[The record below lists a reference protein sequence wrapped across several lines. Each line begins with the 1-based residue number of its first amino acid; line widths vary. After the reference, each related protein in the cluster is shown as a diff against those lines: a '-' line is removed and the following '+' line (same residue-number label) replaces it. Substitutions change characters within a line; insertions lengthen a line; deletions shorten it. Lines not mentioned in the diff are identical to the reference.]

1 MLSEAHY
8 SFCLRCDVETILEWR
23 DMYGVTTLV
32 LVASL
37 LVGGLFGWL
46 AERSDYC
53 ARSAYD
59 EIFSLTNRT
68 GRGQL
73 NQLWQVAIAGI
84 SAIIAIL
91 IARQLELFD
100 IEQARQFKAPLNLVG
115 LFLGTLLFGIG
126 MGLSRGCVSRL
137 VVLSGRGNI
146 RALITLVFL
155 SLFAWS
161 AISGVLA
168 VPRITVAS
176 LGQIEYSPVLSHSLF
191 AIWVLLLLVAV
202 MLVMRR
208 GGADQP
214 VKRALMAAS
223 IGLLVPACFFVTAV
237 IGADEFDP
245 VPVEGLR
252 FILPVADSLGYFVYS
267 TALTP
272 KFGLGLVGGAFI
284 GTILSAKLSGRIVI
298 EGFNNAPHPLRYILG
313 AFFMSFGGV
322 IAGGCTIGWLLT
334 GGSVLNGGVLIAF
347 AGFGLG
353 NLSLRLPFI
362 NGFLD
367 KETVTSS
374 V

>member
-32 LVASL
+32 LAASL

-59 EIFSLTNRT
+59 EIFSLTSRT

-137 VVLSGRGNI
+137 IVLSGRGNI

-168 VPRITVAS
+168 VPRITIAS
-176 LGQIEYSPVLSHSLF
+176 LGQIEYSPALSHSLF

-322 IAGGCTIGWLLT
+322 IAGGCTVGWLLT

-367 KETVTSS
+367 KQTVTSS

>member
-1 MLSEAHY
+1 M
-8 SFCLRCDVETILEWR
+8 ETIIEWR
-23 DMYGVTTLV
+23 DIYGVTTLV
-32 LVASL
+32 LAASL

-53 ARSAYD
+53 ARSAFD
-59 EIFSLTNRT
+59 EIFSLTSRQ

-91 IARQLELFD
+91 VARQLGLID
-100 IEQARQFKAPLNLVG
+100 IESARQFKAPLNLVG

-137 VVLSGRGNI
+137 IILSGRGNI

-168 VPRITVAS
+168 VPRITLAS
-176 LGQIEYSPVLSHSLF
+176 LGQIEHSAALSHSLF

-202 MLVMRR
+202 MLVMWR

-245 VPVEGLR
+245 VPVEALR

-313 AFFMSFGGV
+313 AFFLAFGGV
-322 IAGGCTIGWLLT
+322 IAGGCTVGWLLT

-347 AGFGLG
+347 IGFGLG

-362 NGFLD
+362 NGFLNG
-367 KETVTSS
+367 ETATAS

>member
-1 MLSEAHY
+1 M
-8 SFCLRCDVETILEWR
+8 ETIVEWR
-23 DMYGVTTLV
+23 DIFGVTTIV
-32 LVASL
+32 LAASL
-37 LVGGLFGWL
+37 LVGGMFGWL

-59 EIFSLTNRT
+59 EIFLLTSRKE
-68 GRGQL
+68 RGAF

-91 IARQLELFD
+91 VARQLGLID
-100 IEQARQFKAPLNLVG
+100 IEAARQFKAPLNLVG
-115 LFLGTLLFGIG
+115 LFFGTLLFGVG

-137 VVLSGRGNI
+137 IIISGRGNI
-146 RALITLVFL
+146 RALITLMFL

-168 VPRITVAS
+168 VPRITIAS

-191 AIWVLLLLVAV
+191 AIWILTLLVAIG
-202 MLVMRR
+202 LVMRR

-223 IGLLVPACFFVTAV
+223 IGLLVPACFSITAV

-245 VPVEGLR
+245 IPVEGLR

-267 TALTP
+267 TAFTP

-284 GTILSAKLSGRIVI
+284 GAILSAKLSRRIVI

-313 AFFMSFGGV
+313 AFFMAFGGV
-322 IAGGCTIGWLLT
+322 IAGGCTVGWLLT

-347 AGFGLG
+347 VGFGLG
-353 NLSLRLPFI
+353 NFSLRLPFI
-362 NGFLD
+362 SGFLD
-367 KETVTSS
+367 SETVTSS

>member
-1 MLSEAHY
+1 M
-8 SFCLRCDVETILEWR
+8 ETIVEWR
-23 DMYGVTTLV
+23 DIYGVTKLV
-32 LVASL
+32 LAASL

-59 EIFSLTNRT
+59 EMFSLTSRN
-68 GRGQL
+68 GRGAF

-91 IARQLELFD
+91 VARQLGLID
-100 IEQARQFKAPLNLVG
+100 IEAARQFNAPLNLAG

-137 VVLSGRGNI
+137 IILSGRGNI

-168 VPRITVAS
+168 VPRITLAS
-176 LGQIEYSPVLSHSLF
+176 LGQIEYGPVLSHSLF
-191 AIWVLLLLVAV
+191 TIWVLLLLAAIV
-202 MLVMRR
+202 LVVRH

-223 IGLLVPACFFVTAV
+223 IGLLVPACFFITAV

-272 KFGLGLVGGAFI
+272 KFGLGLVGGTFI
-284 GTILSAKLSGRIVI
+284 GAILSAKLSGRIVI

-313 AFFMSFGGV
+313 AFFMAFGGV
-322 IAGGCTIGWLLT
+322 IAGGCTVGWLLT

-347 AGFGLG
+347 VGFGLG

-362 NGFLD
+362 NGFLNS
-367 KETVTSS
+367 KTVNSS

>member
-8 SFCLRCDVETILEWR
+8 SFCLRYDVETILEWR

-59 EIFSLTNRT
+59 EIFSLTSRT

-176 LGQIEYSPVLSHSLF
+176 LGQIEYSPALSHSLF

-322 IAGGCTIGWLLT
+322 IAGGCTVGWLLT

-367 KETVTSS
+367 KQTVTSS

>member
-1 MLSEAHY
+1 
-8 SFCLRCDVETILEWR
+8 VETIIEWR
-23 DMYGVTTLV
+23 DIYGVTTIV
-32 LVASL
+32 LAASL

-59 EIFSLTNRT
+59 EIFLLTSRK
-68 GRGQL
+68 GRGAF

-91 IARQLELFD
+91 VARQQGLID
-100 IEQARQFKAPLNLVG
+100 IEAARQFKAPLNLVG
-115 LFLGTLLFGIG
+115 LFLGTLVFGVG

-137 VVLSGRGNI
+137 IIISGRGNI

-168 VPRITVAS
+168 VPRITLAS
-176 LGQIEYSPVLSHSLF
+176 LGQIEYHPALSHSLL
-191 AIWVLLLLVAV
+191 AIWVLLLLVAIV
-202 MLVMRR
+202 LVAQR
-208 GGADQP
+208 GGVDQP

-223 IGLLVPACFFVTAV
+223 IGLLVPACFFITAV

-252 FILPVADSLGYFVYS
+252 FILPVTDSLGYFVYS

-272 KFGLGLVGGAFI
+272 KFGLGLVSGAFI
-284 GTILSAKLSGRIVI
+284 GAILSAKLSGRIVI

-313 AFFMSFGGV
+313 AFFMAFGGV
-322 IAGGCTIGWLLT
+322 IAGGCTVGWLLT

-347 AGFGLG
+347 VGFSLG

-362 NGFLD
+362 SGFL
-367 KETVTSS
+367 KSETVTSS
-374 V
+374 A

>member
-8 SFCLRCDVETILEWR
+8 SFLPRCNVETIIEWR
-23 DMYGVTTLV
+23 DIYGVTTVV
-32 LVASL
+32 LAASL

-59 EIFSLTNRT
+59 ELAIITSQT
-68 GRGQL
+68 GRGQF

-91 IARQLELFD
+91 IASQLDLIN
-100 IEQARQFKAPLNLVG
+100 IESARQYKAPLNLFG
-115 LFLGTLLFGIG
+115 LFFGTLLFGVG

-137 VVLSGRGNI
+137 IILSGRGNI

-168 VPRITVAS
+168 VPRITLAS
-176 LGQIEYSPVLSHSLF
+176 LGQIEYSPVLSNSLF
-191 AIWVLLLLVAV
+191 AIWVLLLLAAIVMVA
-202 MLVMRR
+202 RR

-214 VKRALMAAS
+214 VKRAIMATF
-223 IGLLVPACFFVTAV
+223 IGLLVPACFFVTSV

-284 GTILSAKLSGRIVI
+284 GAVLSAKLSGRIVI

-313 AFFMSFGGV
+313 AFFMAFGGV
-322 IAGGCTIGWLLT
+322 IAGGCTVGWLLT

-347 AGFGLG
+347 AGFGFG

-362 NGFLD
+362 NGFLNS
-367 KETVTSS
+367 EMATSS

>member
-1 MLSEAHY
+1 M
-8 SFCLRCDVETILEWR
+8 R
-23 DMYGVTTLV
+23 
-32 LVASL
+32 VA
-37 LVGGLFGWL
+37 V
-46 AERSDYC
+46 DHP
-53 ARSAYD
+53 
-59 EIFSLTNRT
+59 I
-68 GRGQL
+68 
-73 NQLWQVAIAGI
+73 
-84 SAIIAIL
+84 
-91 IARQLELFD
+91 
-100 IEQARQFKAPLNLVG
+100 
-115 LFLGTLLFGIG
+115 
-126 MGLSRGCVSRL
+126 
-137 VVLSGRGNI
+137 GRGNI

-168 VPRITVAS
+168 VPRITLAS
-176 LGQIEYSPVLSHSLF
+176 LGQIEYSPALSHSLF
-191 AIWVLLLLVAV
+191 AIWVLLLLATIVFV
-202 MLVMRR
+202 VQR

-223 IGLLVPACFFVTAV
+223 IGLLVPACFFITAV

-284 GTILSAKLSGRIVI
+284 GAILSAKLSGRIAI

-313 AFFMSFGGV
+313 ALFMAFGGV
-322 IAGGCTIGWLLT
+322 IAGGCTVGWLLT

-347 AGFGLG
+347 VGFGLG
-353 NLSLRLPFI
+353 NLSLRLPFVS
-362 NGFLD
+362 GFLN

>member
-1 MLSEAHY
+1 
-8 SFCLRCDVETILEWR
+8 VETILEWR

-32 LVASL
+32 LAASL

-59 EIFSLTNRT
+59 EIFSLTSRT

-137 VVLSGRGNI
+137 IVLSGRGNI

-168 VPRITVAS
+168 VPRITIAS
-176 LGQIEYSPVLSHSLF
+176 LGQIEYSPALSHSLF

-223 IGLLVPACFFVTAV
+223 IGLLVPACFFVTAA

-322 IAGGCTIGWLLT
+322 IGGGCTVGWLLT

-353 NLSLRLPFI
+353 SLSLRLPFI